1 MSAPLPVHPLLL
13 SRTLYHE
20 LSFHVIVQSLFT
32 LNLCYCPSRTFS
44 TNKAGSYNLFVSIIY
59 HFSTPSR
66 RGVLIAFEGGDKS
79 GKSTQSRHLVYLL
92 NTIGKDARLIKFPDR
107 SSDSGLVIDQYLR
120 GRVDFEPLHLHR
132 LFARNRKEQKDKIIN
147 LLNDGINVIVDRYVH
162 SGIAYTAARLDQ
174 MSSLLYVEDQGLP
187 RPDLTFLLFLSGGVL
202 ESRLPPNPETGESR
216 AFQEEVY
223 RHYLHLLDS
232 SYQMLDGDASEIAIF
247 AEVRRLALRA
257 ITIYSGV
264 PIRYF

>member
-1 MSAPLPVHPLLL
+1 M
-13 SRTLYHE
+13 YQE
-20 LSFHVIVQSLFT
+20 LSFRVVVQAPFT
-32 LNLCYCPSRTFS
+32 LTLYYCFSRTFS
-44 TNKAGSYNLFVSIIY
+44 TNKVESYHIICVLFIY

-107 SSDSGLVIDQYLR
+107 STDSGLVIDQYLR

-174 MSSLLYVEDQGLP
+174 MSSLLYRRGSGSTST
-187 RPDLTFLLFLSGGVL
+187 RFNFLV
-202 ESRLPPNPETGESR
+202 
-216 AFQEEVY
+216 
-223 RHYLHLLDS
+223 
-232 SYQMLDGDASEIAIF
+232 IF
-247 AEVRRLALRA
+247 EWRC
-257 ITIYSGV
+257 S
-264 PIRYF
+264 